1 MAGSRREV
9 EDRSDSGSP
18 APSSQTRRSGRR
30 ARKRKVRFTFLEESF
45 NGRLL
50 IRLSDDSV
58 ERMNSGVEKT
68 RKMKTRQKQTNPRE
82 KMNHLRRLMRMRTL
96 RSGRGKKMTKWNGLL
111 RRFACT
117 QLLI

>member
-1 MAGSRREV
+1 MGVLR
-9 EDRSDSGSP
+9 
-18 APSSQTRRSGRR
+18 RR
-30 ARKRKVRFTFLEESF
+30 ARHGALGGAPGNERYASHSWRNRF

-58 ERMNSGVEKT
+58 ERMNSEVEKT
-68 RKMKTRQKQTNPRE
+68 RKMKTRQKRTNPRE
-82 KMNHLRRLMRMRTL
+82 KMNHLRRLMRMGTL
-96 RSGRGKKMTKWNGLL
+96 RSGRGTKMTKWNGQL